1 MKGFQITF
9 LIIFISALSLQGIRH
24 VHNYIFRY
32 DESIVA
38 PVEEFFEMKQ
48 EIREEVSTEEL
59 LSEFES
65 VQLEIEKIRDE
76 YEEQEGS
83 TEDRFKLQREHPEL
97 MARQESLRSE
107 LIQRE
112 AMSEKLRDTW
122 VFSIAG
128 MILVALGALVY
139 SRGRQWLGMAFVLPG
154 LIELQWWSAPAFS
167 MGGAQLEYQL
177 LLINKIILTV
187 IAMAIVIV
195 LWSRLV
201 HDRKT

>member
-1 MKGFQITF
+1 MKGFQITL
-9 LIIFISALSLQGIRH
+9 LIIFISMLSLQGIRH

-48 EIREEVSTEEL
+48 EIRKEVSTEEL

-65 VQLEIEKIRDE
+65 VQMEVEKKRRE
-76 YEEQEGS
+76 FREQEGS
-83 TEDRFKLQREHPEL
+83 DPDRFKLQREHPNL

-107 LIQRE
+107 LMQRE
-112 AMSEKLRDTW
+112 NMSEKLRDTW

-128 MILVALGALVY
+128 MILVALGALIY

-177 LLINKIILTV
+177 LLINKIILTI
-187 IAMAIVIV
+187 IALALVLL

-201 HDRKT
+201 HEPGT